1 MDYFMAV
8 VTTSMKNVITLV
20 RSFDLT
26 EVTNEDSINNLVL
39 TYLVNKVKLSFI
51 LSKNDCSL
59 VLFYKK

>member
-1 MDYFMAV
+1 MAV

-39 TYLVNKVKLSFI
+39 TYLVNKIKISFI
-51 LSKNDCSL
+51 P
-59 VLFYKK
+59 